1 MKRLALLLAAMG
13 IVSVGAMAEAPTLKV
28 TSIGQEIEI
37 ENENGNQTF
46 DDVWLWNNVNLE
58 YGDWQFGLTAGKQWL
73 VDFDGDGAHSDNGR
87 LQMDVWK
94 KVTPDLKLGTRLRL
108 QDDYDRYYAR
118 WDYNGSNNMFFSWG
132 DVWYESNN
140 DDSDVGRKNGTPDYI
155 KAETLPIGVKV
166 GPVKVGYYFQYY
178 GALGSSEATDNHYES
193 EMEHQIR
200 LYAPL
205 YQGEKLGLSFEG
217 RFTIAEEQDWNNDGK
232 DRADKHA
239 GYREYDSFGRTRLY
253 VKFDYKV
260 TESLNVYGQYAYEW
274 RDFDYQEGDKREFY
288 AGAGKENYQDILVGW
303 RYTF

>member
-58 YGDWQFGLTAGKQWL
+58 YGDWQFGLTAGKQWS

-178 GALGSSEATDNHYES
+178 GALGSSEATDN
-193 EMEHQIR
+193 
-200 LYAPL
+200 
-205 YQGEKLGLSFEG
+205 
-217 RFTIAEEQDWNNDGK
+217 
-232 DRADKHA
+232 
-239 GYREYDSFGRTRLY
+239 
-253 VKFDYKV
+253 
-260 TESLNVYGQYAYEW
+260 
-274 RDFDYQEGDKREFY
+274 
-288 AGAGKENYQDILVGW
+288 
-303 RYTF
+303 